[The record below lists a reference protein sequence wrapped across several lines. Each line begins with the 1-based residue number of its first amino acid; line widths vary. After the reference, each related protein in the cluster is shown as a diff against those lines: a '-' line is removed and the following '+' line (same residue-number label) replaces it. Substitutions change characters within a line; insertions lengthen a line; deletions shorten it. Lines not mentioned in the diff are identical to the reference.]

1 MMKKLKK
8 RIEEDISFELAE
20 ANKNYPLFASD
31 HEGLAI
37 IGEEMYEAKKEME
50 YLKNR
55 YGWLEDDVYTDEKD
69 SADDMIDDV
78 IEFATNL
85 ACEAI
90 QVAAMG
96 HKWKLGRRQD
106 KRLEDMSMPELI
118 EERRKVE
125 KEIRTR

>member
-8 RIEEDISFELAE
+8 RVEEDIEFELAE

-37 IGEEMYEAKKEME
+37 ITEELYEAELEMRS
-50 YLKNR
+50 LRTWADNLR
-55 YGWLEDDVYTDEKD
+55 LSVFGDEKE
-69 SADDMIDDV
+69 SAEEDV
-78 IEFATNL
+78 EDIITYATNL

-96 HKWKLGRRQD
+96 RKWQMGRT
-106 KRLEDMSMPELI
+106 KRLEEMSMPELI

-125 KEIRTR
+125 REIRNR

>member
-1 MMKKLKK
+1 MKKLKK
-8 RIEEDISFELAE
+8 RVEEDINFELEE

-50 YLKNR
+50 NLNNR
-55 YGWLEDDVYTDEKD
+55 YGWLEDDVYNDEKD

-78 IEFATNL
+78 IKFATNL

-96 HKWKLGRRQD
+96 NKWKLGRRQD

>member
-8 RIEEDISFELAE
+8 RIEEDISFELSE
-20 ANKNYPLFASD
+20 ANKNYPLFASP

-37 IGEEMYEAKKEME
+37 IGEEVAEARREMRHLEMWYEQ
-50 YLKNR
+50 LTN
-55 YGWLEDDVYTDEKD
+55 DVYYDENE
-69 SADDMIDDV
+69 SADNN
-78 IEFATNL
+78 IEDIIKLATNL
-85 ACEAI
+85 ACEAV